1 MIMMMV
7 MMMMVMMVASCTIDF
22 FIKMTICHFPQFLC
36 SMSVPPHSLTIHTAH
51 RRTLCCTWQ
60 GCVIAGRRGVW
71 QNVLQGSKMYCTWQG
86 VLQGRDVSQGSR
98 MYCRAG
104 VYWSPNIPCWHR
116 HQPLSV
122 TLRTH
127 IWVDHWI
134 ICMSWSYVWS
144 YIRWHIWGDH
154 WIICMSRTPMTMS
167 GTYFICSST
176 PCQWVLGEQSNKK
189 NCFF

>member
-1 MIMMMV
+1 MVV
-7 MMMMVMMVASCTIDF
+7 MMMMMMMMMMVASCTIDF

-71 QNVLQGSKMYCTWQG
+71 QNVLQGSMMYCTWQV
-86 VLQGRDVSQGSR
+86 VLQGSR
-98 MYCRAG
+98 VYCRAG

-122 TLRTH
+122 TLRAH
-127 IWVDHWI
+127 IYITYEAI
-134 ICMSWSYVWS
+134 IGS
-144 YIRWHIWGDH
+144 
-154 WIICMSRTPMTMS
+154 CMSR
-167 GTYFICSST
+167 I
-176 PCQWVLGEQSNKK
+176 
-189 NCFF
+189 